1 MLSLLQV
8 IVGLAESRGA
18 ECPKDPAKLPIGKI
32 GSSRCE
38 ILQHEA
44 PCP

>member
-1 MLSLLQV
+1 MLSLLRV

-18 ECPKDPAKLPIGKI
+18 ERPKDPAKLPIGKI
-32 GSSRCE
+32 SSSRCE
-38 ILQHEA
+38 ILQHEV